1 MVKVIIV
8 DKGCTL
14 KVSEIKNLEIE
25 TFYKKCKFRNN
36 NDFDKR
42 TTWKMSNNNYV
53 SIYSK
58 NKGRANS
65 ENKYDLP
72 PPVDSDLYYGAI
84 LLVKHTDEEIN
95 NNNCED
101 LSIDEWNTLYTKL
114 FGGFEDLGDED
125 SYSDEE
131 EIPEHLKTKQGYS
144 KEDGFIVSDDDE
156 IDEEYL
162 PEDDEEEESEAHTTT
177 DDAEEEDGMGQY
189 SDIDDEEEEEEEESD
204 EDEDYE
210 SDLNSELSE
219 ESYVD
224 SDDD

>member
-131 EIPEHLKTKQGYS
+131 EIPANMKTKEGYS
-144 KEDGFIVSDDDE
+144 KEDGFIVDDDE
-156 IDEEYL
+156 DMDEED
-162 PEDDEEEESEAHTTT
+162 EDD
-177 DDAEEEDGMGQY
+177 
-189 SDIDDEEEEEEEESD
+189 D
-204 EDEDYE
+204 EDEDEDEDEDDSEQDEKIYKSKRKIVTRSSSKKKDKSIE
-210 SDLNSELSE
+210 SVFCNMQTDLTSELVE
-219 ESYVD
+219 EEYI
-224 SDDD
+224 